1 MATKATKL
9 AGKPKN
15 EGEDRVAQASIPV
28 MPDPPPLRPQASSPP
43 PEASASTFLYRSMPH
58 AVDPPSPNNM
68 HHLEIGPDYHL
79 VLDPE
84 R

>member
-28 MPDPPPLRPQASSPP
+28 MPDPPPLRPHAPSPP